1 MHSSGGLLD
10 TYQKTQFG
18 GFHVWFNPA
27 SLANILSLALVTEEY
42 RVTMNTE
49 LNNALVVHIS
59 AEHTVS
65 FVRNS
70 PGLYYFDASS
80 VTLSKL
86 RHALTYLT
94 TVSDKK
100 HFGQL
105 DLRRT
110 NNSVTLNRRANHMP
124 IYMSDEPSR
133 LASSMPSTRVN

>member
-1 MHSSGGLLD
+1 
-10 TYQKTQFG
+10 
-18 GFHVWFNPA
+18 
-27 SLANILSLALVTEEY
+27 
-42 RVTMNTE
+42 MNSE

-70 PGLYYFDASS
+70 PGLYYFGASS

-86 RHALTYLT
+86 RHALTFLT

-100 HFGQL
+100 RHFGQRY
-105 DLRRT
+105 LRKAYD
-110 NNSVTLNRRANHMP
+110 SVTLNRRANHMP
-124 IYMSDEPSR
+124 IYLSDEPSR